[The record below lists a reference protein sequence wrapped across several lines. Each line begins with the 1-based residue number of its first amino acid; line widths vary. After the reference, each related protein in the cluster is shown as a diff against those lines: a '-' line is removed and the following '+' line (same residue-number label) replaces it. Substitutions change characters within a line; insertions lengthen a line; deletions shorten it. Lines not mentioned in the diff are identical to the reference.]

1 MRKIG
6 TIPLPFRCFLEGRPR
21 LSQTRTMSV
30 RDDGGASAT
39 RWVTCLLAMLALANR
54 WSFHSLLPRPLV
66 GLKLHI
72 EVTHMMSEGAS
83 DDIRSEAEQ
92 DWRLLPEFLFRSER
106 FFSRS
111 VNSGDNKR
119 WFSSCLPFSLLP
131 CGCKTELTQSLK
143 WTDGCLCSAYTMINT
158 TLTCCV
164 PRGRVHGSSW
174 WLHTGKRR
182 YAVVFLLQ
190 GRPQKERG
198 MCLKSAVTRWKR
210 NWFKLFV
217 KKSTQKINNIT
228 CKRSRR
234 CSMYEFLSGTAKI
247 HFFFSNCR
255 SLQSSPSLLDHS
267 FKRPYGPD
275 YLRGTIGNQIWD
287 ELWLN
292 PLSGSLIITA
302 NSFQQYNSC

>member
-1 MRKIG
+1 MFPRG
-6 TIPLPFRCFLEGRPR
+6 TTTTESNKNNVGERWRRRFSNPVSNLLVSNASFSQQTVISFPVATPTGWAKTSHW
-21 LSQTRTMSV
+21 SQT
-30 RDDGGASAT
+30 
-39 RWVTCLLAMLALANR
+39 
-54 WSFHSLLPRPLV
+54 
-66 GLKLHI
+66 
-72 EVTHMMSEGAS
+72 HMISEGAS

-92 DWRLLPEFLFRSER
+92 DWRLLTEFLLRSER

-190 GRPQKERG
+190 GRPQKDWG

-247 HFFFSNCR
+247 HFFCSNCG